1 MRPSTENARRL
12 AALLTYHLVQ
22 VLVYLFMLHEAEDT
36 HADPIPYHTSVLSGQ
51 AWVNELY
58 NSPHPDRILC
68 ELGVRKHIFNILIEE
83 LRYLGYTQSRYVSLE
98 EKLAIFLYSCV
109 TGLSIRH
116 VGERFQR
123 SNETISIY
131 FKEMLDA
138 FSDPRFYNR
147 YVHLPTDTTPLPSKF
162 KNNPKFFPFF
172 EDALGAID
180 GSHIPSWPSKEERQF
195 HRDRKGQ
202 VSQNILCCCSF
213 NMLFQYSVTGYD
225 GSAADATMFAQSRM
239 EDFAIPDGKYYLA
252 DAGFPS
258 CRVLLVPYRG
268 VRYHLKEWGRANLAP
283 VNAQE
288 LFNLRHAQAR
298 NVVERIFGV
307 LKKRWACLCSP
318 LKYDMTVQAR
328 IPSAL
333 IAIHNLLL
341 RYDPM
346 EALNAADES
355 DDEAWDP
362 APRGDTE
369 AQLSSA
375 VTIPRAEQVAAD
387 ARRDEIANAM
397 WIQYQDYLE
406 NNL

>member
-123 SNETISIY
+123 SNETISICWTR
-131 FKEMLDA
+131 
-138 FSDPRFYNR
+138 SRTPRFYNR